1 MNKKKKANLIMVVII
16 AAVAVCGIL
25 AVGKI
30 RGWFD
35 RDTGEAAVL
44 TEIRGIVTM
53 ERDSAA
59 YDADSDT
66 VLREGD
72 RLTTG
77 MGATCVLQVG
87 DDRIE
92 LNEHTE
98 VLITDPSTESFAAEI
113 SAGEAFVNAKGEL
126 TLALRDRD
134 VVISDAAALVSVREG
149 AQSVSVLD
157 GEIDGEEAGRLI
169 EWIGDTRNAR
179 DLSINS
185 LNTFAIDRIL
195 AVNESRPLFF
205 TNGQIETLLE
215 ERHAEMEA
223 MLNRASEDETED
235 ETAETDESETAA
247 ETTAAGET
255 APSQPAPG
263 EST

>member
-113 SAGEAFVNAKGEL
+113 SAG
-126 TLALRDRD
+126 D
-134 VVISDAAALVSVREG
+134 VVVAL
-149 AQSVSVLD
+149 
-157 GEIDGEEAGRLI
+157 
-169 EWIGDTRNAR
+169 
-179 DLSINS
+179 
-185 LNTFAIDRIL
+185 
-195 AVNESRPLFF
+195 
-205 TNGQIETLLE
+205 
-215 ERHAEMEA
+215 
-223 MLNRASEDETED
+223 
-235 ETAETDESETAA
+235 
-247 ETTAAGET
+247 
-255 APSQPAPG
+255 
-263 EST
+263 